1 MADKNPWKVATLV
14 LAALLLISF
23 FVPKQLLRPWENSTN
38 SANDAVPSAAAPP
51 VPPGQIITDPAV
63 TVAVVNDPN
72 CALCDTSNIEAG
84 LRTYFPT
91 VQVKQ
96 VDAAA
101 SAGKKLIKRFDLQTL
116 PSFIF
121 DAAITKT
128 ANYDKVKD
136 GLIEK
141 ENVFL
146 LNPAHTGAGKLIHVP
161 NILPDDAA
169 QGSSDAPIL
178 MIEFSD
184 FQCPFCKRFVD
195 ETYPQ
200 LKKNY
205 IDTGSVRFIFRH
217 LPLDFHEFAAQA
229 ALAAECADDQRMF
242 WEYHDALFNNQN
254 ALDADSLKKYAQEL
268 GLDQKEFDDCLNTV
282 KHAKRVASDMAYT
295 KSVGISG
302 TPSFIINGFVV
313 SGAQPYDVF
322 KAVLDAELRK

>member
-1 MADKNPWKVATLV
+1 MADKNPWKVATLI

-23 FVPKQLLRPWENSTN
+23 FVPKQLLRPWENS
-38 SANDAVPSAAAPP
+38 ANDAVPSAAAAPAP
-51 VPPGQIITDPAV
+51 TGPTVTDPIV

-72 CALCDTSNIEAG
+72 CALCDSSNVEAG

-91 VQVKQ
+91 IKIKQ
-96 VDAAA
+96 VDAAT

-121 DAAITKT
+121 DGAITKT

-141 ENVFL
+141 NGGVYL
-146 LNPAHTGAGKLIHVP
+146 LNPAHTGAGRLIHMP
-161 NILPDDAA
+161 NILPDDAG

-184 FQCPFCKRFVD
+184 FQCPFCKRFFD

-200 LKKNY
+200 LKKDY
-205 IDTGSVRFIFRH
+205 IDTGKVRFIFRH
-217 LPLDFHEFAAQA
+217 VPLDFHEFAAQA
-229 ALAAECADDQRMF
+229 ALAAECADDQKKF
-242 WEYHDALFNNQN
+242 WEYHDVLFNNQN
-254 ALDADSLKKYAQEL
+254 ALDVENLKKYAAEL
-268 GLDQKEFDDCLNTV
+268 KLDEKKFDDCLNAA
-282 KHAKRVASDMAYT
+282 KHAKRVASDMTYAT
-295 KSVGISG
+295 SVGISG

>member
-23 FVPKQLLRPWENSTN
+23 FVPKQLLRPWENN
-38 SANDAVPSAAAPP
+38 ANDAVPSAAAPS
-51 VPPGQIITDPAV
+51 PPGPIITDPTV
-63 TVAVVNDPN
+63 TVAVVNDPD
-72 CALCDTSNIEAG
+72 CALCDASNVEVG

-91 VQVKQ
+91 IDIKQ
-96 VDAAA
+96 VDASSAA
-101 SAGKKLIKRFDLQTL
+101 GAKLIKRFDLQTL

-121 DAAITKT
+121 DTTITKT

-141 ENVFL
+141 DGGVYL
-146 LNPAHTGAGKLIHVP
+146 LNPAHTGAGRLIHIP

-169 QGSSDAPIL
+169 QGSSNAPIL

-200 LKKNY
+200 IKKNY
-205 IDTGSVRFIFRH
+205 IDTGKVRFIFRH
-217 LPLDFHEFAAQA
+217 VPLDFHEFAAQA
-229 ALAAECADDQRMF
+229 ALAAECADDQEKF
-242 WEYHDALFNNQN
+242 WEYHDVLFKNQN
-254 ALDADSLKKYAQEL
+254 ALDVDHLKKYAAEL
-268 GLDQKEFDDCLNTV
+268 NLDAKKFDDCVNSA
-282 KHAKRVASDMAYT
+282 KHAKRVATDMTYAA
-295 KSVGISG
+295 SVGISG
-302 TPSFIINGFVV
+302 TPTFIINGFVV